1 MFIRPLSLAGL
12 GLLAGCAT
20 LGQPRFESPT
30 VDLQSIVVRHV
41 DLTGAELDLVFSVD
55 NPNVFDIHGAGLEA
69 GLTLEDVEMGRA
81 FRPGPF
87 SLAGSDTTRLIVPMS
102 LNWAGLGAA
111 ARGVLTKGEVNYQV
125 DGAVQLETPFGEG
138 RVPYRQSG
146 VIPVLPEHGDGG
158 R

>member
-1 MFIRPLSLAGL
+1 M
-12 GLLAGCAT
+12 
-20 LGQPRFESPT
+20 
-30 VDLQSIVVRHV
+30 

-87 SLAGSDTTRLIVPMS
+87 SLAGSDTTELIVPMS

-111 ARGVLTKGEVNYQV
+111 ARGVLSKGEVNYQV

-138 RVPYRQSG
+138 RVPYRRSG
-146 VIPVLPEHGDGG
+146 VIPVLPEHEDEG